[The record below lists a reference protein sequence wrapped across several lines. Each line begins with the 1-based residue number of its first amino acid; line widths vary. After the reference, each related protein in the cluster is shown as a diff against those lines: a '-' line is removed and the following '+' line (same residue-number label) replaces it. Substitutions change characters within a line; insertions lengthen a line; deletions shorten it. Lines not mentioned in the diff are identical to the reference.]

1 MDGEGVGEDRPLH
14 VGGES
19 RREATRE
26 RAVLPK
32 GQPGDGRAVETAA
45 RSRGDQ
51 DRLRRDVRGR
61 EPLLLGKGAVA
72 AIASYSA
79 TCCLATSSKLGA
91 APLSGFGGW

>member
-1 MDGEGVGEDRPLH
+1 MDREGVGEDRPLH
-14 VGGES
+14 VGRES

-51 DRLRRDVRGR
+51 GRLGRDVRGR
-61 EPLLLGKGAVA
+61 EPLLLGGGAEA
-72 AIASYSA
+72 AIASYKA
-79 TCCLATSSKLGA
+79 TCRAATSSKLGA
-91 APLSGFGGW
+91 DPLAGLAGR